1 MNRSGL
7 SFEAKFWR
15 NTAQFF
21 SRTKSE
27 NWEWDWDNP
36 TPTPRHYNLN
46 ENLKTSYRPR
56 NSFGLANLRMHASED
71 LGDVHDCSLR
81 DGGGGDVDGAKADE
95 AGGAHHHQKG
105 ECVEIISTFPLSPGS
120 RPLSRVAV
128 TAISN
133 LVTHPCIIE
142 TRK

>member
-36 TPTPRHYNLN
+36 TPTPRHYDLN

-56 NSFGLANLRMHASED
+56 NSFGLANLSMHASED

-95 AGGAHHHQKG
+95 AGVVFYTT
-105 ECVEIISTFPLSPGS
+105 CS
-120 RPLSRVAV
+120 
-128 TAISN
+128 
-133 LVTHPCIIE
+133 
-142 TRK
+142 